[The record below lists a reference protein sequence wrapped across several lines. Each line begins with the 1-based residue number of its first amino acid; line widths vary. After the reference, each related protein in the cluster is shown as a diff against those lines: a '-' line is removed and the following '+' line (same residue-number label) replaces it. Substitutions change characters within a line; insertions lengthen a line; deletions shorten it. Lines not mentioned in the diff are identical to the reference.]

1 MKRIWK
7 FKYDMYDIQ
16 SWLYQQWEN
25 PKIPTF
31 NSSDR
36 VALKTTTTT
45 ISLKSGTYPLVIL
58 TICFLYW
65 VKKIRCNICVELH
78 ISLNKH
84 ATVVIFLSLLTA
96 RQWIHAFPKCKTFT
110 VFYPLRWK
118 CFISQS
124 IEYLQVLVYFWW
136 AFSEIL
142 WRKSHCECG
151 SDFGHVR
158 CFLAACFSLTPYRSD
173 HVEVQSSSFWL
184 SS

>member
-16 SWLYQQWEN
+16 SWLYLQWEN

-65 VKKIRCNICVELH
+65 VKNIRCNICVELH

-84 ATVVIFLSLLTA
+84 ATVVIFLSQLTA
-96 RQWIHAFPKCKTFT
+96 RQWINAFPKFKTFT
-110 VFYPLRWK
+110 VFLPSQMKMFYIAVNW
-118 CFISQS
+118 ISAGFGLFLTG
-124 IEYLQVLVYFWW
+124 IFWNIV
-136 AFSEIL
+136 EKITL
-142 WRKSHCECG
+142 WMR
-151 SDFGHVR
+151 
-158 CFLAACFSLTPYRSD
+158 
-173 HVEVQSSSFWL
+173 
-184 SS
+184 